1 MRRISREEEALGVR
15 AGEIQEALLEEGS
28 VVFGSLVDGIQ
39 TDLTRIAR
47 DLGEQG
53 NYQSGP
59 RIQAL
64 QQDVEEALSWLLE
77 ALEEEKDRRQEEEE
91 QEQEEEE
98 GEQQEGNAENR
109 LVPDAAELRLLRR
122 MERDVL
128 DAVDELLLLHPELLE
143 GGEADPLL
151 LEDISRLGHRHERT
165 SGLFSTF
172 RARLGLPDP
181 DAEPS
186 DEPTIDPSEGGD
198 DG

>member
-1 MRRISREEEALGVR
+1 M
-15 AGEIQEALLEEGS
+15 
-28 VVFGSLVDGIQ
+28 
-39 TDLTRIAR
+39 
-47 DLGEQG
+47 
-53 NYQSGP
+53 
-59 RIQAL
+59 
-64 QQDVEEALSWLLE
+64 SWLLE
-77 ALEEEKDRRQEEEE
+77 ALEEEKERRQEEEE
-91 QEQEEEE
+91 EEQEEQDEQE
-98 GEQQEGNAENR
+98 GEQQEGSTENR

-151 LEDISRLGHRHERT
+151 LEDIARLGHRHERT

-186 DEPTIDPSEGGD
+186 EEPTIDPTEGGD